1 MDFCSYLWW
10 IFVSTCMSLQIWEQW
25 FALWPR
31 FPDRSKKAYWLF
43 SSNFYLWL
51 GLSGDFQAP
60 CVVDWKPEAPLLTF
74 LTWSVLS
81 LLHFA
86 LLIWKCKLI
95 VFKSSKAY
103 LLSPTAIIT
112 PAFLHWKHSFNQWTA
127 RKVHHYFLS
136 EEVKHRY
143 MLTAD
148 LSLAPPAVMGG
159 MSVSP

>member
-51 GLSGDFQAP
+51 RLSGDFQAP

-112 PAFLHWKHSFNQWTA
+112 PAFLHFSINILKNVLPL
-127 RKVHHYFLS
+127 RYFLCLLIQYS
-136 EEVKHRY
+136 SKMVC
-143 MLTAD
+143 
-148 LSLAPPAVMGG
+148 LSCNFSCLHYLFCRG
-159 MSVSP
+159 MS